1 MRFPRVRFRV
11 GGRESE
17 GYCVMV
23 LHWTGD
29 RNRKTGSDAA
39 DDIIRQ
45 ARTIEQQK
53 PRVVPFQPA
62 RFHGQPEADRS
73 PEPAAAEEGPPAR
86 K

>member
-1 MRFPRVRFRV
+1 
-11 GGRESE
+11 
-17 GYCVMV
+17 MV

-53 PRVVPFQPA
+53 PRVVPFRPA
-62 RFHGQPEADRS
+62 RFAGGTKTEDS
-73 PEPAAAEEGPPAR
+73 PEPAEAEQGPPAR